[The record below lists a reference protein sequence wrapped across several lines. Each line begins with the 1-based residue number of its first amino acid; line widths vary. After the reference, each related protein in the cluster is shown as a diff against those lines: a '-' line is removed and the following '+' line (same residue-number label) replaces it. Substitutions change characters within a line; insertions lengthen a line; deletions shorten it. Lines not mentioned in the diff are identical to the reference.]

1 MKQKPFKMRGF
12 SGFGNSPIAKKT
24 DMNKVYAYLDDRYG
38 GTFEGFTAKEIA
50 GMSESER
57 TGNFDGYEKGDFNKM
72 IKQAK
77 SEISKKKTKRLT
89 YNTLNKNKTNEFNF
103 GKLRRKPTMLDTE
116 ESGRFMNP
124 G

>member
-24 DMNKVYAYLDDRYG
+24 DMNEVYAYIDKNMSSG
-38 GTFEGFTAKEIA
+38 FEGFTAKEIA

-57 TGNFDGYEKGDFNKM
+57 FGNFDGYEKGDFNKM
-72 IKQAK
+72 IKRAK
-77 SEISKKKTKRLT
+77 SQISKKKTKRLT

-103 GKLRRKPTMLDTE
+103 GKLRRKPTMLDTDF
-116 ESGRFMNP
+116 SGRFPNP